1 MLGMS
6 SLGPGDS
13 APDAA
18 PTGDLPADD
27 PLRLEHCPACGYALE
42 GLAPEGVCPE
52 CGVAYDQ
59 TEVVLHGYGAGRRG
73 DVATARPGVAVAV
86 GASYVLVVALGIHS
100 WARNGRR
107 ELGDLLWPAVLAVC
121 LAWSLWKR
129 STANMPG
136 LVQVRLSPHG
146 AVQVNNPTADRVK
159 SGTVTP
165 WHDIAD
171 VSIRPGAAGRL
182 RITLVRRK
190 SFLRGAPVLVDADVQ
205 CGEREAHALE
215 DRVKAWQAAARAAKS
230 GGSSLRPG
238 PGGAIIGALPEKAPH
253 VVD

>member
-1 MLGMS
+1 MAGMS

-42 GLAPEGVCPE
+42 GLAREGVCPE

-59 TEVVLHGYGAGRRG
+59 TEVVLHGYGAG
-73 DVATARPGVAVAV
+73 VNMATSRPGWAIAMAATYSLIV
-86 GASYVLVVALGIHS
+86 VLGVHGWI
-100 WARNGRR
+100 RQGRR
-107 ELGDLLWPAVLAVC
+107 DSRDLFWPAVLAVC
-121 LAWSLWKR
+121 LAWSVWKR
-129 STANMPG
+129 ATGSMPG
-136 LVQVRLSPHG
+136 LVQVRLSARG
-146 AVQVNNPTADRVK
+146 AVQVNNPTPVRVK
-159 SGTVTP
+159 AGTVVP
-165 WHDIAD
+165 WRDVAD
-171 VSIRPGAAGRL
+171 VSIRPFGPGRV
-182 RITLVRRK
+182 RIMLFGRK
-190 SFLRGAPVLVDADVQ
+190 SFLKGAPVLVDADVQ